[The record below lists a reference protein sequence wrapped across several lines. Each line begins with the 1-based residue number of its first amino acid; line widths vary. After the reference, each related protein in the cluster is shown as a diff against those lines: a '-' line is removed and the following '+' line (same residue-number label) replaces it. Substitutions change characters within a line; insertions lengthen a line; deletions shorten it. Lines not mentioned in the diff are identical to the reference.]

1 MAEQM
6 LESPIG
12 EVIPTVS
19 FEQKLEK
26 AHEPG
31 SFFSTTCQACQIV
44 ESLELTNTPRVQ
56 IELLPDGTRLEYE
69 TMIPIYSFPDR
80 CPPCDKEW
88 SRLRRLLKLKDLV
101 IECHQELRKPAVGF
115 LTLNL
120 KGWEDSYYRSA
131 PPGELIPRIKEA
143 RSELYSRW
151 GKFWRNYLKK
161 HCVGAYR
168 FFEWTER
175 VDVVQEHL
183 DDSDPTTIDYK
194 LHPHLHVLVLQE
206 GRSIN
211 ISELREKAEAAGFG
225 NQIDMNWSPSARTL
239 GSVDYCLSYVK
250 KDLQIDGRNRQGYG
264 VFHGRSTSETSKVR
278 STSETSEHGE

>member
-1 MAEQM
+1 MADNMEYP
-6 LESPIG
+6 PIG
-12 EVIPTVS
+12 ELYSRGETETKTKVQSSDTLGADNTVYPTL
-19 FEQKLEK
+19 LEK

-31 SFFSTTCQACQIV
+31 SFWSTTCGECADA
-44 ESLELTNTPRVQ
+44 TFPPR
-56 IELLPDGTRLEYE
+56 EH
-69 TMIPIYSFPDR
+69 YSGQVFEHSYPVR

-206 GRSIN
+206 GRTIN
-211 ISELREKAEAAGFG
+211 ISVLREKAEAAGFG

-264 VFHGRSTSETSKVR
+264 VFHGRKV
-278 STSETSEHGE
+278 E